1 METLGVMRE
10 SPLSALVGVQNIR
23 QMDFL
28 QEVVAAVDIY
38 QDKEFL
44 VVAAE
49 MEELILE
56 SKEDAAQE
64 QEAAVAHM
72 SMIQERL

>member
-64 QEAAVAHM
+64 QEAAVAHI

>member
-1 METLGVMRE
+1 METFGVMWE
-10 SPLSALVGVQNIR
+10 SLLSALVGVQNIR

-44 VVAAE
+44 AVAAE
-49 MEELILE
+49 MEELFLE
-56 SKEDAAQE
+56 SKEDTAQE
-64 QEAAVAHM
+64 QEAAVAHIT
-72 SMIQERL
+72 MIQERL